1 MKIFRVNRRVGE
13 WPREAEEALRTPYGA
28 PLRALDVNVLADSA
42 ANRNNRPMFVPDFAR
57 EGWVVEVLPAVRI
70 GRLGKFIAPRFAH
83 RYIQDILLT
92 AFLHQPDGDPVA
104 PLACLFDG
112 ALTLGDPIPNSAF
125 CNPHSSEASSADA
138 AAIYRAPTT
147 GTLHIEASLAPLS
160 YGAASPA
167 SDAAPL
173 SRGAASPASDAA
185 PISRGAAAD
194 AATIIADVDIEAL
207 RLPETIALL
216 SRYCTLKSGD
226 LILPASAAITFPAL
240 LNHQLTAACTAPSCT
255 ASATTAAPCLITR
268 LK

>member
-13 WPREAEEALRTPYGA
+13 WPRKAEEALRTPYGA

-70 GRLGKFIAPRFAH
+70 GRLGKFIAPRFAP

-112 ALTLGDPIPNSAF
+112 ALTLGDPIPNSAL

-160 YGAASPA
+160 H
-167 SDAAPL
+167 
-173 SRGAASPASDAA
+173 GAASPASDAA

>member
-160 YGAASPA
+160 H
-167 SDAAPL
+167 
-173 SRGAASPASDAA
+173 GAASPASDAA

-207 RLPETIALL
+207 RLPEAIALL

>member
-147 GTLHIEASLAPLS
+147 GTLHIVASLAPLS
-160 YGAASPA
+160 H
-167 SDAAPL
+167 
-173 SRGAASPASDAA
+173 GAASPASDAA

>member
-70 GRLGKFIAPRFAH
+70 GRLGKFIAPWFAH

-160 YGAASPA
+160 H
-167 SDAAPL
+167 
-173 SRGAASPASDAA
+173 GAASPASDAA

>member
-160 YGAASPA
+160 H
-167 SDAAPL
+167 
-173 SRGAASPASDAA
+173 GAASPASDAA

>member
-160 YGAASPA
+160 HGAASPA
-167 SDAAPL
+167 SDV
-173 SRGAASPASDAA
+173 A

>member
-112 ALTLGDPIPNSAF
+112 ALTLGNPIPNSAF

-160 YGAASPA
+160 H
-167 SDAAPL
+167 
-173 SRGAASPASDAA
+173 GAASPASDAA

>member
-160 YGAASPA
+160 H
-167 SDAAPL
+167 
-173 SRGAASPASDAA
+173 GAASPASDAA

-207 RLPETIALL
+207 RWPETIALL

>member
-1 MKIFRVNRRVGE
+1 MRGRRRGGE
-13 WPREAEEALRTPYGA
+13 ACRGA
-28 PLRALDVNVLADSA
+28 IYRGRARMDFFAD
-42 ANRNNRPMFVPDFAR
+42 D
-57 EGWVVEVLPAVRI
+57 
-70 GRLGKFIAPRFAH
+70 FIAD
-83 RYIQDILLT
+83 DI
-92 AFLHQPDGDPVA
+92 
-104 PLACLFDG
+104 
-112 ALTLGDPIPNSAF
+112 
-125 CNPHSSEASSADA
+125 SSEDITSDDA

-160 YGAASPA
+160 H
-167 SDAAPL
+167 
-173 SRGAASPASDAA
+173 GAASPASDAA

-207 RLPETIALL
+207 RLPETIAML

>member
-92 AFLHQPDGDPVA
+92 AFMHQPDGDPVA

-160 YGAASPA
+160 HGAASPA
-167 SDAAPL
+167 S
-173 SRGAASPASDAA
+173 GAA

>member
-1 MKIFRVNRRVGE
+1 MKFFRVNRRVGE

-160 YGAASPA
+160 H
-167 SDAAPL
+167 
-173 SRGAASPASDAA
+173 GAASPASDAA

>member
-13 WPREAEEALRTPYGA
+13 WPRKAEEALRTPYGA

-160 YGAASPA
+160 H
-167 SDAAPL
+167 
-173 SRGAASPASDAA
+173 GAASPASDAA

-207 RLPETIALL
+207 RLPEAIALL

>member
-42 ANRNNRPMFVPDFAR
+42 ANRNNRPMFVPDFAL

-160 YGAASPA
+160 H
-167 SDAAPL
+167 
-173 SRGAASPASDAA
+173 GAASPASDAA

>member
-13 WPREAEEALRTPYGA
+13 WPSEAEEALRTPYGA

-125 CNPHSSEASSADA
+125 CNPHLSEASSADA

-160 YGAASPA
+160 H
-167 SDAAPL
+167 
-173 SRGAASPASDAA
+173 GAASPASDAA

>member
-167 SDAAPL
+167 SDAAP
-173 SRGAASPASDAA
+173 
-185 PISRGAAAD
+185 ISRGAAAD

-207 RLPETIALL
+207 RLPEAIALL

>member
-160 YGAASPA
+160 HGAASPA
-167 SDAAPL
+167 SDV
-173 SRGAASPASDAA
+173 A

-226 LILPASAAITFPAL
+226 LILPASAAITFSAL

>member
-112 ALTLGDPIPNSAF
+112 ALTLGDPIPNSAL

-160 YGAASPA
+160 H
-167 SDAAPL
+167 
-173 SRGAASPASDAA
+173 GAASPASDAA

>member
-125 CNPHSSEASSADA
+125 CNPHASEASSADA

-160 YGAASPA
+160 H
-167 SDAAPL
+167 
-173 SRGAASPASDAA
+173 GAASPASDAA

>member
-112 ALTLGDPIPNSAF
+112 ALTIGDPIPNSAF

-160 YGAASPA
+160 H
-167 SDAAPL
+167 
-173 SRGAASPASDAA
+173 GAASPASDAA

>member
-13 WPREAEEALRTPYGA
+13 WPRKAEEALRTPYGA

-112 ALTLGDPIPNSAF
+112 ALTLGDPIPNSAL

-160 YGAASPA
+160 H
-167 SDAAPL
+167 
-173 SRGAASPASDAA
+173 GAASPASDAA

>member
-28 PLRALDVNVLADSA
+28 PLRALDINVLADSA

-160 YGAASPA
+160 HGAASPA
-167 SDAAPL
+167 S
-173 SRGAASPASDAA
+173 GAA

>member
-104 PLACLFDG
+104 PLAP
-112 ALTLGDPIPNSAF
+112 LGGSFFF
-125 CNPHSSEASSADA
+125 CRRVVMRGQGRPV
-138 AAIYRAPTT
+138 
-147 GTLHIEASLAPLS
+147 
-160 YGAASPA
+160 PA
-167 SDAAPL
+167 GGGI
-173 SRGAASPASDAA
+173 RG
-185 PISRGAAAD
+185 
-194 AATIIADVDIEAL
+194 L
-207 RLPETIALL
+207 RL
-216 SRYCTLKSGD
+216 R
-226 LILPASAAITFPAL
+226 
-240 LNHQLTAACTAPSCT
+240 
-255 ASATTAAPCLITR
+255 
-268 LK
+268 

>member
-70 GRLGKFIAPRFAH
+70 GRLGKFIDPRFAH

-160 YGAASPA
+160 H
-167 SDAAPL
+167 
-173 SRGAASPASDAA
+173 GAASPASDAA

-207 RLPETIALL
+207 RLPETIVLL

>member
-160 YGAASPA
+160 H
-167 SDAAPL
+167 
-173 SRGAASPASDAA
+173 GAASPASDAA

-255 ASATTAAPCLITR
+255 ASATTAAPCLMTR

>member
-112 ALTLGDPIPNSAF
+112 ALTLGAPIPNSAF

-160 YGAASPA
+160 H
-167 SDAAPL
+167 
-173 SRGAASPASDAA
+173 GAASPASDAA

>member
-92 AFLHQPDGDPVA
+92 AFLHQPDGAPVA

-160 YGAASPA
+160 H
-167 SDAAPL
+167 
-173 SRGAASPASDAA
+173 GAASPASDAA

>member
-13 WPREAEEALRTPYGA
+13 WPRKAEEALRTPYGA

-160 YGAASPA
+160 H
-167 SDAAPL
+167 
-173 SRGAASPASDAA
+173 GAASPASDAA